1 MNSNYYKKLTCSFI
15 FLLFIIGLFNFFSPD
30 KEFSETESRVLQN
43 RPKFTIDRLLD
54 GRYFKKYDKYKSD
67 QFLGR
72 NSLIKFKSTI
82 DLYMGKRE
90 SNNVYFSSD
99 NYLIEEF
106 EPLPINDINK
116 NIDAINYFAIKYP
129 TSKVYTSII
138 PTSELILENKL
149 PYTLKS
155 TTQKN
160 YIDYFYKNLNTIIT
174 PVDTFEILSPL
185 KDEYIYYKTDHH
197 YTSKAAF
204 EIYNVLKTKMNLLS
218 NTTFIPYTIS
228 NSFNGTLA
236 SKSGFNSTVTDD
248 IDIYLP
254 NNKDTKIIVNFLEN
268 QKKSSSLYN
277 LDRLNTKDKYAVFL
291 DGNHSILDISTNSK
305 SNKALLIIKDS
316 YANSLI
322 PFLVHDYK
330 KIIIIDPRYYYGD
343 FNLLMSENKFDDVL
357 IYYNAN
363 TFFSDDYLYSV
374 LNNE

>member
-1 MNSNYYKKLTCSFI
+1 MNTNYYKKLTCSFI
-15 FLLFIIGLFNFFSPD
+15 FLLFTISLLNFLLPD
-30 KEFSETESRVLQN
+30 KVFSETENRVLQN
-43 RPKFTIDRLLD
+43 KPKFTIDRLLD

-72 NSLIKFKSTI
+72 NSLIEFKSTT
-82 DLYMGKRE
+82 DLYIGKRE

-106 EPLPINDINK
+106 SSLPIKDINK
-116 NIDAINYFAIKYP
+116 NIDAINYFAIKHP
-129 TSKVYTSII
+129 TSKIYTSII
-138 PTSELILENKL
+138 PTSELILESKL
-149 PYTLKS
+149 PYTIKS
-155 TTQKN
+155 TIQKD
-160 YIDYFYKNLNTIIT
+160 YIDYFYKNLNAAIT
-174 PVDTFEILSPL
+174 PIDAFEILSPL

-197 YTSKAAF
+197 YTSRAAF
-204 EIYNVLKTKMNLLS
+204 EIYNILKTKMKLS
-218 NTTFIPYTIS
+218 SNITFTPYTIS
-228 NSFNGTLA
+228 DSFNGTLS
-236 SKSGFNSTVTDD
+236 SKSGFNSNITDD

-254 NNKDTKIIVNFLEN
+254 DNADTKIVVNFLEN

-277 LDRLNTKDKYAVFL
+277 LDRLKTKDKYAVFL

-305 SNKALLIIKDS
+305 SDKSLLIIKDS

-322 PFLVHDYK
+322 PFLIHDYK